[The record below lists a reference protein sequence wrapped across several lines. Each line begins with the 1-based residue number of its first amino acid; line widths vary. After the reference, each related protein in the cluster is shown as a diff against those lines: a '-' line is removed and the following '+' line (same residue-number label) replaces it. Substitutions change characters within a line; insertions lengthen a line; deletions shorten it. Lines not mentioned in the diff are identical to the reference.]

1 MAVLSIDELKGFLLR
16 AVGEDETIDLSGDI
30 LDSPLADLGF
40 DSLAVIATTSA
51 LEQHFGIKLGD
62 EDASDIETPRD
73 FLDVFN
79 RRLAHAA

>member
-1 MAVLSIDELKGFLLR
+1 MAELTIDELKGFLLR

-30 LDSPLADLGF
+30 LDTPLADLGF

-51 LEQHFGIKLGD
+51 LEQHFQVKLGD
-62 EDASDIETPRD
+62 DDASGLDTPGD

-79 RRLAHAA
+79 RRLTQAA

>member
-1 MAVLSIDELKGFLLR
+1 MAELTIDELKGFLLR

-30 LDSPLADLGF
+30 LDAPLADLGF

-51 LEQHFGIKLGD
+51 LEQHFQLKLGD
-62 EDASDIETPRD
+62 DDASGLDTPKD

-79 RRLAHAA
+79 RRLTPAA